1 LFDNES
7 LAFRETPRKRFLRA
21 SQIFPV
27 SLQFPLRRIARGDN
41 IRAMT
46 PLREY
51 LFEHRI
57 RLTQFAADVGVPIS
71 TAHGWVTGRRTPPL
85 HTAVKIEEI
94 TSGAVKVRDLVPVR
108 AP

>member
-1 LFDNES
+1 MS
-7 LAFRETPRKRFLRA
+7 LALRETPRKRFLRA

-27 SLQFPLRRIARGDN
+27 PPQFSLRRVPRGDN

-94 TSGAVKVRDLVPVR
+94 TSGAVKVRDLVLVR